1 MNRKTKKAHM
11 PAGAA
16 LNANEFHSVTPEIL
30 AAATGFRVSYFFGR
44 GAWDHRHVAT
54 LADAK
59 VAAAEMNAAYTK
71 EHSRRALVYARFPN
85 GWSILVPPEH
95 LA

>member
-1 MNRKTKKAHM
+1 MQCRIKKPHM
-11 PAGAA
+11 PVGAV
-16 LNANEFHSVTPEIL
+16 LNANEFHSITPEIL
-30 AAATGFRVSYFFGR
+30 AAASGFRVSYFFGR

-59 VAAAEMNAAYTK
+59 AAAAEMNVAYTK
-71 EHSRRALVYARFPN
+71 EYSRRALVYARFPN